1 MIELHPE
8 ILKKNGRE
16 FAVLPYEEFEAVREL
31 LLDYEDLRDL
41 RAAQAEEADAPT
53 MSLRETAQRYGAKTP
68 KPE

>member
-8 ILKKNGRE
+8 ILEKNGRE

-53 MSLRETAQRYGAKTP
+53 MSLHEAAQRYDAKNP